1 MTCDAQL
8 GRDPN
13 VFWALFARNVNY
25 LFLPFSREI
34 RTFVQSFFQNLCRS
48 KRLLL
53 MVVVKN
59 GLDVYR

>member
-13 VFWALFARNVNY
+13 VFWALFARNINY

-34 RTFVQSFFQNLCRS
+34 VAFAQSFFQNLCRS

-53 MVVVKN
+53 MMVVKN
-59 GLDVYR
+59 GFDVYR